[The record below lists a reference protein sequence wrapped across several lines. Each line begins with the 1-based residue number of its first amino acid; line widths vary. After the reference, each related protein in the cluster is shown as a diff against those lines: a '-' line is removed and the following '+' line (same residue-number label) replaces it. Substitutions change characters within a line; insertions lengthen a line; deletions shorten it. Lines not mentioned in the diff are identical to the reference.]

1 MPGYK
6 LGTCINNGDCTGKQ
20 WAVATGAVVLDVAAG
35 AEVKSG
41 EVVAA
46 LSKYT
51 ANDVFHLLGRGG
63 DVPEQLIERFG
74 SQEAALAQL
83 QTAAQGVANSAYQTG
98 SWVTVKVG
106 DMAVSIKGAVID
118 GLFRMS
124 SIAKKPF

>member
-51 ANDVFHLLGRGG
+51 ANDVFHLLGRGSYTFS
-63 DVPEQLIERFG
+63 L
-74 SQEAALAQL
+74 
-83 QTAAQGVANSAYQTG
+83 TAI
-98 SWVTVKVG
+98 
-106 DMAVSIKGAVID
+106 SICRAAVIK
-118 GLFRMS
+118 FRS
-124 SIAKKPF
+124 EL